1 MFNTHPHYKYIR
13 QKPSCS
19 TLPKAEPI
27 HKSPAIDSARRRL
40 HTTSSAHE
48 LLQVGTQGR
57 SYSAKHTKAHRF
69 QQVLHPQISTVSLV
83 RIQKVTPSSAT
94 LLEGMD
100 HIL

>member
-57 SYSAKHTKAHRF
+57 SYSAKYTKAHRF
-69 QQVLHPQISTVSLV
+69 QKSPPPTDLYC
-83 RIQKVTPSSAT
+83 VTCPYTESNT
-94 LLEGMD
+94 FLCYFTWRD